1 MKICPECGVELDED
15 MITCPLCDT
24 LVSYNGNRGEKK
36 NTQSRRQSNNEDR
49 KHVMRRILWQITMV
63 LLLSGISATLIINLS
78 IAGKITWAIYPITI
92 CVLLLGYVTLMAV
105 WRTRF
110 IFQLSG
116 GWLISTLLLIII
128 GLYTREDWPLL
139 LALPVVS
146 SVNIIGIFLCLLLAK
161 LKRKGLNVLAI
172 VFVSMAVLCLVVESI
187 LSIYFKGSIKLG
199 WSVIVAACLL
209 PVTAAIL
216 FMYFKTR
223 HNPELQKIF
232 HT

>member
-1 MKICPECGVELDED
+1 
-15 MITCPLCDT
+15 
-24 LVSYNGNRGEKK
+24 
-36 NTQSRRQSNNEDR
+36 
-49 KHVMRRILWQITMV
+49 MRRILWQITMV